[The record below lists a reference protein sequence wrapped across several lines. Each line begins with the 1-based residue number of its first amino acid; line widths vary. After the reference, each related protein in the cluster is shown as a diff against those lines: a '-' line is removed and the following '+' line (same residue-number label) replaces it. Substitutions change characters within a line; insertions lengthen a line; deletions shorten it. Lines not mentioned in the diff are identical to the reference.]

1 MARVWDVSMGPFKK
15 TTVGGVLVPNALSPV
30 QFLRWSRRRI
40 ALELYGDASGPGGIG
55 PIGDDDGGGGA
66 SSSANKFPLADS
78 DVLYLR
84 IYKPDRQARKKRR
97 RFRLGG
103 GGRGAAHAAEDE
115 EDDASAVDTDDD
127 DASLVSTILHADT
140 RTCIYICVSDLLGP
154 VCGDDKA
161 FAQRYQ
167 IQSLAQTL
175 CSISHGLSSLPVAV
189 F

>member
-40 ALELYGDASGPGGIG
+40 ALELYGDASGPGTGVGIG
-55 PIGDDDGGGGA
+55 NDNDGGSA
-66 SSSANKFPLADS
+66 SSSADKFPLADS

-103 GGRGAAHAAEDE
+103 GGRGAPHAAGGEDE
-115 EDDASAVDTDDD
+115 DDDASAVDTDDD

-154 VCGDDKA
+154 VCGSILCA
-161 FAQRYQ
+161 NVMLNFARF
-167 IQSLAQTL
+167 ILTSR
-175 CSISHGLSSLPVAV
+175 CR